1 MEVGE
6 ICIATAPYTPG
17 PRLIAAETPQNGLVI
32 GFILDYIDQINC
44 KYSKV
49 VLYT

>member
-17 PRLIAAETPQNGLVI
+17 PRLVAAETPQNGLVI
-32 GFILDYIDQINC
+32 GFMVNYISQINC